1 MQPSTAR
8 TFGTHTVP
16 LFDRMSVPFG
26 KNLLLSAPSFVT
38 LSLVS
43 DMNFP
48 GALVTS
54 EIIIQG
60 ISPPKNLVS
69 PLGRGEAPLITS
81 VISDSLVHF
90 HPSGSDLKSFIL
102 DITPPVLVQFI

>member
-26 KNLLLSAPSFVT
+26 KNLLLSAPAFVT
-38 LSLVS
+38 VSLVR

-48 GALVTS
+48 FDLVTS
-54 EIIIQG
+54 EIMIQG
-60 ISPPKNLVS
+60 ISPPKNLGS
-69 PLGRGEAPLITS
+69 PLGRGDAPRMTS
-81 VISDSLVHF
+81 VISESFVHF
-90 HPSGSDLKSFIL
+90 HPWGNERKSFVS
-102 DITPPVLVQFI
+102 DI